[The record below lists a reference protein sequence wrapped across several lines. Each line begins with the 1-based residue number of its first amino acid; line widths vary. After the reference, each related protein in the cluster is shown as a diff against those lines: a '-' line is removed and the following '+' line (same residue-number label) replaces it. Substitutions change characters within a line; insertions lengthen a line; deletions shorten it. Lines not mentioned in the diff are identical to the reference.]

1 LLCDNDFGPFNH
13 SYFSS
18 MKARSLQDLEGL
30 KRTLSERAALEEN
43 KRKEKALQEIKRL
56 AEQDLFKRAIGS
68 VQPISANPRVLLSN
82 GPALPIASQQIKDDQ
97 SALRE
102 SLSDEFDVASLLDTD
117 DALSFRRPGIGTDI
131 TKKLR
136 KGDWSVQAQVDL
148 HGLRRDEAREHLS
161 AFLKESIKSGLRC
174 IRVIHGKGLGSPG
187 KAPVLKAKVQS
198 WLVQKEEILAFVQ
211 AKPTQGGAGA
221 LIVLLKG
228 R

>member
-1 LLCDNDFGPFNH
+1 
-13 SYFSS
+13 
-18 MKARSLQDLEGL
+18 MKARSLQDLEAL
-30 KRTLSERAALEEN
+30 KRTLSERAILEE
-43 KRKEKALQEIKRL
+43 KARKEQTELAQRRL
-56 AEQDLFKRAIGS
+56 AEQDLFKRAVGA
-68 VQPISANPRVLLSN
+68 VKPILAKPRVSLQSE
-82 GPALPIASQQIKDDQ
+82 PSPPIASQQIKDDQ

-148 HGLRRDEAREHLS
+148 HGLRREQAREHLS
-161 AFLKESIKSGLRC
+161 AFLKDSIKNGLRC

-187 KAPVLKAKVQS
+187 KTPVLKAKVQS
-198 WLVQKEEILAFVQ
+198 WLVQKDEILAFVQ

-228 R
+228 RG

>member
-1 LLCDNDFGPFNH
+1 
-13 SYFSS
+13 

-30 KRTLSERAALEEN
+30 KRKLSERALLEE
-43 KRKEKALQEIKRL
+43 KERLERDEQLRKQN
-56 AEQDLFKRAIGS
+56 AEQDLFKRAVGS
-68 VQPISANPRVLLSN
+68 VKPIPAKPRVSLKN
-82 GPALPIASQQIKDDQ
+82 EPTPPIAIQQIKDDQ
-97 SALRE
+97 SALKE

-117 DALSFRRPGIGTDI
+117 DALSFRRPGIGTDV

-148 HGLRRDEAREHLS
+148 HGLRREQAREHLS
-161 AFLKESIKSGLRC
+161 SFLKDSIKSGLRC

-187 KAPVLKAKVQS
+187 KTPVLKAKVQS
-198 WLVQKEEILAFVQ
+198 WLVQKDEILAFVQ

>member
-1 LLCDNDFGPFNH
+1 
-13 SYFSS
+13 

-30 KRTLSERAALEEN
+30 KKTLSERAQREERERAL
-43 KRKEKALQEIKRL
+43 KAQQLKQQL
-56 AEQDLFKRAIGS
+56 AEQELFKRAVGF
-68 VQPISANPRVLLSN
+68 VKPITVNPRVSLKN
-82 GPALPIASQQIKDDQ
+82 EPTPPIATQQIKDDQ

-148 HGLRRDEAREHLS
+148 HGLRREEAREHLS

-187 KAPVLKAKVQS
+187 KTPVLKAKVQS

>member
-1 LLCDNDFGPFNH
+1 
-13 SYFSS
+13 
-18 MKARSLQDLEGL
+18 MKARSLQDLEAL
-30 KRTLSERAALEEN
+30 KRTLSERAILEE
-43 KRKEKALQEIKRL
+43 KARKEQTELAQRRL
-56 AEQDLFKRAIGS
+56 AEQDLFKRAVGA
-68 VQPISANPRVLLSN
+68 VKPIPAKPRVSLQSE
-82 GPALPIASQQIKDDQ
+82 PSPPIASQQIKDDQ

-117 DALSFRRPGIGTDI
+117 DALSFLRPGIGTDI

-148 HGLRRDEAREHLS
+148 HGLRREQAREHLS
-161 AFLKESIKSGLRC
+161 AFLKDSIKNGLRC

-187 KAPVLKAKVQS
+187 KTPVLKAKVQS
-198 WLVQKEEILAFVQ
+198 WLVQKDEILAFVQ

-228 R
+228 RG

>member
-1 LLCDNDFGPFNH
+1 
-13 SYFSS
+13 
-18 MKARSLQDLEGL
+18 MKARSLQDLGGL
-30 KRTLSERAALEEN
+30 KKT
-43 KRKEKALQEIKRL
+43 L
-56 AEQDLFKRAIGS
+56 AEKVALAERQREQEAEAARQRIAEQNLFKKAVGS
-68 VQPISANPRVLLSN
+68 VKPIPVNPRVSLKSE
-82 GPALPIASQQIKDDQ
+82 PTPPIATQQIKDDQ

-161 AFLKESIKSGLRC
+161 SFLKESIKSGLRC

-187 KAPVLKAKVQS
+187 KTPVLKAKVQS